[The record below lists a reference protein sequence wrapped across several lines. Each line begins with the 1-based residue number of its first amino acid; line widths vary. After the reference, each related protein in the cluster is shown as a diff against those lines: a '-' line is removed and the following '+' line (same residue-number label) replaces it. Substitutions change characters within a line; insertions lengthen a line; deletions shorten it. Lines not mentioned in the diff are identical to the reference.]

1 LNSEKT
7 KGVVMSQVRKIAKL
21 LASEGF
27 AVTETCEFCFA
38 FLNQVAQD
46 QEQGFM
52 VDVLM
57 TLENK
62 MMSLK
67 PSGELYE

>member
-1 LNSEKT
+1 
-7 KGVVMSQVRKIAKL
+7 MSQVRKMAKL

-27 AVTETCEFCFA
+27 TINETCEFCFA

-46 QEQGFM
+46 REEGFM
-52 VDVLM
+52 VDVLT
-57 TLENK
+57 TLEK
-62 MMSLK
+62 KLMSLK

>member
-1 LNSEKT
+1 ML
-7 KGVVMSQVRKIAKL
+7 QVRKIAKL

-27 AVTETCEFCFA
+27 TEAETCEFCFA
-38 FLNQVAQD
+38 FLSQSAQD
-46 QEQGFM
+46 KEESFM
-52 VDVLM
+52 VDVLT

-67 PSGELYE
+67 PSGELYD

>member
-1 LNSEKT
+1 
-7 KGVVMSQVRKIAKL
+7 MSQVRKMAKL
-21 LASEGF
+21 LASQGFTEG
-27 AVTETCEFCFA
+27 ETCEFCFA

-52 VDVLM
+52 VDVL
-57 TLENK
+57 TTSENK

-67 PSGELYE
+67 PSGELYD

>member
-1 LNSEKT
+1 MADT
-7 KGVVMSQVRKIAKL
+7 RKIAKS
-21 LASEGF
+21 LASDGYTISD
-27 AVTETCEFCFA
+27 VCEFCFA

-46 QEQGFM
+46 QEEGFV
-52 VDVLM
+52 VDVLT

-67 PSGELYE
+67 PSGELYD